1 MKSFVVAAGL
11 LAASLS
17 GGAQAAVLIC
27 DGPGCVSTDTN
38 VLVNS
43 NNTPSLTQTGSA
55 GAAMVKF
62 TSTENLLAPSNGQAR
77 VAAEDQTLNS
87 LTFELLGGYT
97 FKTALFNLFDA
108 SQAATQVTITYF
120 DPTLLEFKDRTFDL
134 ANNGQNFM
142 GISGNAG
149 ETFSKISFNF
159 TNGGVAD
166 MRQLRLGGIAAPAVP
181 EPATWAMMVG
191 GFGVVGL
198 ALRRRKVSLAFS

>member
-27 DGPGCVSTDTN
+27 DGNCVSTDTN

-77 VAAEDQTLNS
+77 VEAADGILNS

-97 FKTALFNLFDA
+97 FETAVFNLFNA

-120 DPTLLEFKDRTFDL
+120 DPALLDFTDQTFDL

-166 MRQLRLGGIAAPAVP
+166 MRQLRLGEVAAPAVP